1 MIALAGSQAGQVARV
16 PEGHRR
22 LVYGVSA
29 TNIIFQYYH
38 QLSVQWGPQNV

>member
-29 TNIIFQYYH
+29 TNNTIQYHTTINNY
-38 QLSVQWGPQNV
+38 Q